1 MRRSLFLILAAT
13 VVVTSWCQSNNAS
26 GTVSFLV
33 VDESGRT
40 LPGWKVTSFKNN
52 NSEAGSQFSGLTGT
66 QIPRGFY
73 QYVLTRT
80 VPFVRAGYTPTL
92 TGKVELLQ
100 PEKFVVRTATNDV
113 LTGMSFDRGPNSFVI
128 RGKIEPMP
136 SLAGNFDPL
145 RIHIHPINP
154 WSNVDVSVDP
164 TGEFRIYEGLSGLCV
179 LTVLRGEE
187 VLHVE
192 PVIFQNFHSASF
204 VLRIA
209 DKPHPVLRVE

>member
-1 MRRSLFLILAAT
+1 
-13 VVVTSWCQSNNAS
+13 
-26 GTVSFLV
+26 
-33 VDESGRT
+33 
-40 LPGWKVTSFKNN
+40 
-52 NSEAGSQFSGLTGT
+52 
-66 QIPRGFY
+66 
-73 QYVLTRT
+73 
-80 VPFVRAGYTPTL
+80 
-92 TGKVELLQ
+92 
-100 PEKFVVRTATNDV
+100 
-113 LTGMSFDRGPNSFVI
+113 
-128 RGKIEPMP
+128 
-136 SLAGNFDPL
+136 L

-187 VLHVE
+187 LLHLE